1 MGVVKF
7 DIANTFLEI
16 AQMTKALNPFRL
28 QLLKYVNEHKNTTV
42 NGVCEGI
49 NRKQSVVSV
58 NLVKMGNLGI
68 LERNG
73 DGTKGYYRVS
83 KKFKD
88 VINKLHEYLN
98 TDFDYTSATKGDDDS
113 TMPLVFDE
121 SPMVAYIETTEEGE

>member
-1 MGVVKF
+1 MGAVRCDLDNAFVEM
-7 DIANTFLEI
+7 AN
-16 AQMTKALNPFRL
+16 MTKALNPFRL
-28 QLLKYVNEHKNTTV
+28 QLLRYVNEHRNTTV

-49 NRKQSVVSV
+49 GRKQSVVSV

-98 TDFDYTSATKGDDDS
+98 TDFDYTSATKGDK
-113 TMPLVFDE
+113 E
-121 SPMVAYIETTEEGE
+121 NN